1 MTTDLEKSF
10 KARLRAISKETV
22 RDPADLWQSLI
33 LERFLVRLATSDYR
47 DRFVLKG
54 AVLLSKYIDLGRET
68 RDLDFLARGVSNNV
82 DHLSHIFEEVTR
94 IDLNDGFAFQNVKV
108 NNLTHPHMRYSGA
121 EVSAVV
127 HFGHVKNKLSID
139 VGFGDFVEPIPYSIP
154 LLKGS
159 KGAIFESS
167 VNLVCYPKEFIFAE
181 KLETI
186 IYRGATNSRMK
197 DFHDLHSLIANGPS
211 NSFHNL
217 YWIIESVFA
226 HRETPLSLPIAYE
239 TTELPQLRTLWE
251 GYVRGLK
258 NAEKMH
264 SLNFDKLVSIINEWL
279 NRKGFL

>member
-1 MTTDLEKSF
+1 MITDLEKSF
-10 KARLRAISKETV
+10 KSLLRAIAKETN

-33 LERFLVRLATSDYR
+33 LERFLVRLANSNYR
-47 DRFVLKG
+47 DHFVLKG

-68 RDLDFLARGVSNNV
+68 RDLDLLAKGVSNNV
-82 DHLSHIFEEVTR
+82 DHLSNIFEGVTQ

-108 NNLTHPHMRYSGA
+108 SNLTHPHMHYSGA

-139 VGFGDFVEPIPYSIP
+139 VGFGDLVEPVQRAIP

-159 KGAIFESS
+159 KGAIFEQS

-197 DFHDLHSLIANGPS
+197 DFHDLHSLIASESGVP
-211 NSFHNL
+211 FHNL
-217 YWIIESVFA
+217 REIIQSVFV
-226 HRETPLSLPIAYE
+226 HRSTPLNLPIEYKAS
-239 TTELPQLRTLWE
+239 ELPQLRALWG
-251 GYVRGLK
+251 GYARGLK
-258 NAEKMH
+258 NGEKIH
-264 SLNFDKLVSIINEWL
+264 SLQFDKLVSIINEWL
-279 NRKGFL
+279 NHKGFF